1 MDHPLKVAV
10 IWHMHQPYYKD
21 ILTGEFLL
29 PWVRLHATKDYYDM
43 AALLDQ
49 FPGIRQTFNVV
60 PSLLAQID
68 DYAKGEG
75 TDRFLH
81 LSETPA
87 AELNERDKHF
97 ILCNFFLANWDN
109 MIKPYSRYWEIL
121 TKRGFHRSKEEL
133 KDLVGQFTD
142 DEMRDLQ
149 VLFNLCWFD
158 PTFIKEDSFLAD
170 MAKKG
175 KGFSEEEKLKL
186 LAKQKEIV
194 GMVIPNYRRLAEEG
208 RIELTTTPFYHPI
221 LPLLCDTNIAS
232 RALPDINLPKE
243 QFCHPEDAREQIKRG
258 IAFHEKTFG
267 SAPAGM
273 WPSEGSVSEE
283 ALEMI
288 ASNGIEWVATDEEI
302 LEASTHC
309 RVHRGEGGTT
319 QNPEFLYKPYIYNAG
334 GKDIAMIFRD
344 HQLSDLIGFVYSS
357 WEPKSAAADFMA
369 KLHEIRRS
377 LGDDN
382 KSGDHLVPVILDG
395 ENCWE
400 HYLNDGFDFLTS
412 LYQMVEEDPL
422 IEMVTVSE
430 HLKSHPPKAR
440 LNNVFPGSWI
450 NHNFRIWIGH
460 DEDNLAWDY
469 LKQARD
475 ALTVAEKGS
484 NLDSASAEKAW
495 EHIYIAEGSDWCW
508 WYGDEHST
516 ENDADFD
523 MLFRKNLI
531 NVYKIIGKDAPQEL
545 FVPIINTKKHIAPIV
560 EAASY
565 INPTVDG
572 EVSNYFEWLGAA
584 EIMQEK
590 TGGTMHK
597 ASFLMSMLYY
607 GFNEERDLYLR
618 IDLGA
623 DVQNSELAGL
633 IVSIELRSPDKKII
647 IETESLEDCR
657 KAQILNENIK
667 VNAAFKDI
675 LELEILS
682 ENHKA
687 TAGQEI
693 ECALSVHRDGGEI
706 ERWPS
711 IGYLTIKVPGD
722 DFESKTWNAYA

>member
-1 MDHPLKVAV
+1 MNHPLKVAV

-43 AALLDQ
+43 AALLDH

-75 TDRFLH
+75 TDRFLQ
-81 LSETPA
+81 LSEMPA
-87 AELNERDKHF
+87 SELNDRDRHF
-97 ILCNFFLANWDN
+97 ILCNFFLAHWDN

-133 KDLVGQFTD
+133 KGLVGQFSD

-158 PTFIKEDSFLAD
+158 PSFIKNDSFLAD
-170 MAKKG
+170 MAEKG
-175 KGFSEEEKLKL
+175 RGYSEEEKLKL
-186 LAKQKEIV
+186 LAKQKKIV
-194 GMVIPNYRRLAEEG
+194 GMVIPNYKRLAKEG

-221 LPLLCDTNIAS
+221 LPLLCDSNIAS
-232 RALPDINLPKE
+232 KALPGIKLPKE
-243 QFCHPEDAREQIKRG
+243 QFSHPEDAREQIKRG
-258 IAFHEKTFG
+258 IAFHQKTFG

-288 ASNGIEWVATDEEI
+288 ASSGIEWVATDEEI
-302 LEASTHC
+302 LEASTHE
-309 RVHRGEGGTT
+309 RVHRGEGGTV
-319 QNPEFLYKPYIYNAG
+319 QNPDFLYKPYVYNAD

-357 WEPKSAAADFMA
+357 WEPRSAASDFMG
-369 KLHEIRRS
+369 KLHDIRRT
-377 LGDDN
+377 LGDGN
-382 KSGDHLVPVILDG
+382 KSGDHIVPVILDG

-400 HYLNDGFDFLTS
+400 HYLNDGWDFLTS
-412 LYQMVEEDPL
+412 LYQMVEDDPL

-430 HLKSHPPKAR
+430 HLKAHPPTAR

-475 ALTVAEKGS
+475 TLTVAEKEG
-484 NLDSASAEKAW
+484 NVDQDSISKAW

-523 MLFRKNLI
+523 LLFRKNII
-531 NVYKIIGKDAPQEL
+531 NVYKIIDQEVPPEL
-545 FVPIINTKKHIAPIV
+545 FNPIINTQKHIAPII

-584 EIMQEK
+584 EIEQEK

-597 ASFLMSMLYY
+597 ASFLMSRLYY
-607 GFNEERDLYLR
+607 GFNEQKDLYMR
-618 IDLGA
+618 IDLGP
-623 DVQNSELAGL
+623 DVQNGEVAGL
-633 IVSIELRSPDKKII
+633 IVSIELQCPDKRII
-647 IETESLEDCR
+647 IETESLEDCN
-657 KAQILNENIK
+657 KAQILNENITVK
-667 VNAAFKDI
+667 AAFKDI
-675 LELEILS
+675 LELEILR

-687 TAGQEI
+687 KAGQEI

-722 DFESKTWNAYA
+722 DFDSKTWNAYA

>member
-1 MDHPLKVAV
+1 
-10 IWHMHQPYYKD
+10 MHQPYYKD

-43 AALLDQ
+43 AALLDN

-75 TDRFLH
+75 TDRFLQ
-81 LSETPA
+81 LSKMPA
-87 AELNERDKHF
+87 SELDDRDRHF
-97 ILCNFFLANWDN
+97 ILCNFFLAHWDN
-109 MIKPYSRYWEIL
+109 MIKPYPRYWEIL
-121 TKRGFHRSKEEL
+121 KKRGFHRSKEEL
-133 KDLVGQFTD
+133 EALVEKFSD

-149 VLFNLCWFD
+149 FLFNLCWFD
-158 PTFIKEDSFLAD
+158 PIFIKEDSFLAD

-175 KGFSEEEKLKL
+175 RGYSEEEKLTL

-194 GMVIPNYRRLAEEG
+194 GMVIPNYKRLAREG

-232 RALPDINLPKE
+232 KALPDIKLPKF
-243 QFCHPEDAREQIKRG
+243 QFSHPDDAREQIKRG
-258 IAFHEKTFG
+258 ISFHKKTFG
-267 SAPAGM
+267 SSPSGM

-283 ALEMI
+283 CLAMI
-288 ASNGIEWVATDEEI
+288 ASSGIEWVATDEEI

-309 RVHRGEGGTT
+309 RVHRGEGGAT
-319 QNPEFLYKPYIYNAG
+319 QNPEFLYKPYVFNAG
-334 GKDIAMIFRD
+334 GKDITMIFRD

-357 WEPKSAAADFMA
+357 WEPQSAAADFMG
-369 KLHEIRRS
+369 KLHDIRRS
-377 LGDDN
+377 LGDVN
-382 KSGDHLVPVILDG
+382 KNGDYIVPVILDG

-400 HYLNDGFDFLTS
+400 HYLNDGWDFLTN
-412 LYQMVEEDPL
+412 LYQMVEEDHL

-430 HLKSHPPKAR
+430 HLKAHPPKAR
-440 LNNVFPGSWI
+440 LSNVFPGSWI

-469 LKQARD
+469 LKETRD
-475 ALTVAEKGS
+475 VLTEAEKEGK
-484 NLDSASAEKAW
+484 LDRAFVRNAW

-531 NVYKIIGKDAPQEL
+531 NVYKIIGKEVPPEL
-545 FVPIINTKKHIAPIV
+545 FVPIINTQKHIAPEI
-560 EAASY
+560 EAVSY

-584 EIMQEK
+584 EMEQEK

-597 ASFLMSMLYY
+597 ASFLMSRFYY
-607 GFNEERDLYLR
+607 GFNKQKDLYMR
-618 IDLGA
+618 IDLGPH
-623 DVQNSELAGL
+623 VQ
-633 IVSIELRSPDKKII
+633 
-647 IETESLEDCR
+647 
-657 KAQILNENIK
+657 
-667 VNAAFKDI
+667 
-675 LELEILS
+675 
-682 ENHKA
+682 
-687 TAGQEI
+687 
-693 ECALSVHRDGGEI
+693 
-706 ERWPS
+706 
-711 IGYLTIKVPGD
+711 
-722 DFESKTWNAYA
+722 